1 MKSHIFFHRVF
12 LPNQCYNIIW
22 YTYLL
27 AIRTISSLL
36 SPETATFSRGYSQV
50 CQSVFKLFTCFSFS
64 PEQMDT
70 VAINLTKSDIMW
82 MEFKFLNMKDHS
94 FYQGMGGGYL
104 LIFFID
110 KYSLNYLKIGWHF
123 KIIEAIKVQ
132 ISKLFGVYWKCFHDM
147 TLLQT

>member
-1 MKSHIFFHRVF
+1 MNNAQYHLVFTIWVWITLCILYFQTVLDEKSYFFHRVF

-50 CQSVFKLFTCFSFS
+50 CPSVFKLFTCFSFS

-94 FYQGMGGGYL
+94 FYQGMGGGL
-104 LIFFID
+104 FVDFF
-110 KYSLNYLKIGWHF
+110 
-123 KIIEAIKVQ
+123 
-132 ISKLFGVYWKCFHDM
+132 YW
-147 TLLQT
+147 